1 MVKEYGKDDIAVHT
15 RHAMRDAFKDGK
27 LIEKMVKDL
36 KYLLDIKNQDEV
48 HAVMSL
54 WDNKKGLQ
62 KFGVQYHEPE
72 E

>member
-1 MVKEYGKDDIAVHT
+1 
-15 RHAMRDAFKDGK
+15 MRDAFKDGK

-62 KFGVQYHEPE
+62 KFGVQYHEAE